1 MAQGVIYYDSEA
13 RIISANPAAERI
25 LGVRL
30 DQVQGRSA
38 LDPSFNATHEDGS
51 DLSTET
57 HPAVVSLRTGK
68 NTVSITMRIFNPEEG
83 RYRWILM
90 AGIPQF
96 RRGETRPSQ
105 VYITFD
111 DITERPSVEGTTC
124 PSPKDGVD
132 RTPGW
137 RGRSRL

>member
-68 NTVSITMRIFNPEEG
+68 NTDSITNAHLQSRGGAISLDPHGGDSAIQAWREEAISG
-83 RYRWILM
+83 LHY
-90 AGIPQF
+90 F
-96 RRGETRPSQ
+96 
-105 VYITFD
+105 
-111 DITERPSVEGTTC
+111 
-124 PSPKDGVD
+124 
-132 RTPGW
+132 
-137 RGRSRL
+137 

>member
-105 VYITFD
+105 A
-111 DITERPSVEGTTC
+111 EC
-124 PSPKDGVD
+124 
-132 RTPGW
+132 
-137 RGRSRL
+137 

>member
-13 RIISANPAAERI
+13 RIISGNPAAERI

-83 RYRWILM
+83 RISLDPHGGYSAIQ
-90 AGIPQF
+90 A
-96 RRGETRPSQ
+96 
-105 VYITFD
+105 
-111 DITERPSVEGTTC
+111 
-124 PSPKDGVD
+124 
-132 RTPGW
+132 W
-137 RGRSRL
+137 RDEAISGLHYF